1 MSKRL
6 KFVISLLSLLSFIF
20 IGYSIPRL
28 EIREIPYLLF
38 WIFLGALFE
47 SLPIYYAKGR
57 TVSVTFA
64 ITLAAQ
70 LSHGVYFAAI
80 VAAFTAILAIFKDSK
95 GTYKHLFNLPI
106 SVSLINLSNY
116 TISMFLAG
124 WFYHYLER
132 IWSSFSSIPVMPIA
146 TLAYVIL
153 VFLLNSLIMSLYTS
167 LMTDN
172 PFLKTWVSGTLWAL
186 PNFIAIAPIG
196 FFIYKMYFLP
206 SGIIYIIMLL
216 GPLLLARYSF
226 KLYLDSK
233 EQYYNIIQT
242 LTAAIEAKDKYT
254 EGHSRRVAYY
264 VEKIA
269 EKMKLSHRRIEFLKV
284 AALLHDIG
292 KIGIEDS
299 ILRKPGKLTSDE
311 WEKIQQ
317 HPHIGIRILDEVAF
331 TSEIKDA
338 ILHHHERYS
347 GGGYPDALDGSR
359 VSINAFILGAAD
371 AYDAM
376 TSTRPYRKA
385 LSRRE
390 AIDVLKKEKGSQFHP
405 RVADILISIL
415 EKEERDELLNETEA
429 DEKSPEYIEGL
440 QFMEEAAV
448 MEEPNVSYNKPD

>member
-196 FFIYKMYFLP
+196 FIIRYTFLRNHIFICYSVIARP
-206 SGIIYIIMLL
+206 GILSCNMELQGAITTTL
-216 GPLLLARYSF
+216 S
-226 KLYLDSK
+226 KLDCS
-233 EQYYNIIQT
+233 QSRQRTNNRRPF
-242 LTAAIEAKDKYT
+242 
-254 EGHSRRVAYY
+254 RRVAY
-264 VEKIA
+264 
-269 EKMKLSHRRIEFLKV
+269 M
-284 AALLHDIG
+284 
-292 KIGIEDS
+292 
-299 ILRKPGKLTSDE
+299 
-311 WEKIQQ
+311 
-317 HPHIGIRILDEVAF
+317 
-331 TSEIKDA
+331 
-338 ILHHHERYS
+338 
-347 GGGYPDALDGSR
+347 
-359 VSINAFILGAAD
+359 
-371 AYDAM
+371 
-376 TSTRPYRKA
+376 
-385 LSRRE
+385 
-390 AIDVLKKEKGSQFHP
+390 
-405 RVADILISIL
+405 
-415 EKEERDELLNETEA
+415 
-429 DEKSPEYIEGL
+429 
-440 QFMEEAAV
+440 
-448 MEEPNVSYNKPD
+448 